1 MSETGYTAERVQIRD
16 ALETRLA
23 ARHRAERR
31 FRLAGVAAVSVAGL
45 ALFTLVSSL
54 LFQGV
59 TALYAHEITLEIA
72 VPVEVDPARTGDPA
86 VIRRTNFNGLL
97 QSALRTEFPTV
108 EERSDLREL
117 FGVVS
122 SVNAGTLLNRVIRDP
137 FLVGQTVS
145 FAMPISDDLDLY
157 FKGKATPRD
166 RRQGRG
172 DVVLRAQGEQVEIAS
187 SAPDFAFALADLKRR
202 LREDAE
208 SAEEDAERLA
218 RRQEG
223 DLDESRAR
231 ARAAQIEAARAR
243 AAELGAR
250 AADPLGA
257 EPLDATTPT
266 LLVSVGGGVVRA
278 LELSDAGLRGEW
290 LIPGDPPA
298 RAGAGDWS
306 LLYLATPQ
314 ADRRAT
320 DRQIAWAEDL
330 RARGQVRAVFN
341 HWLFTRSDSREP
353 ELAGMKGALIG
364 SILTMFVTMLLAAP
378 IGVAAAL
385 YLEEFAPKNRWTD
398 IIEVNINN
406 LAAVPSI
413 VFGLLGLAV
422 FINFFG
428 LPRSAPLVGGMV
440 LALITLPTII
450 IATRASLK
458 AVPPSIRIGALG
470 IGASQVQTVFHHVLP
485 LAAPGILTGS
495 IIGLAHALGETAPL
509 LMIGMVAFV
518 ADPPMSLAAPAT
530 VMPVQVYLWA
540 DSAER
545 AFEPRTAALIL
556 SLLVFMVLLNL
567 VAVILRR
574 RFERRW

>member
-1 MSETGYTAERVQIRD
+1 MSEAVYTAERVQIRD

-31 FRLAGVAAVSVAGL
+31 FRLAGVAAVSAAGL
-45 ALFTLVSSL
+45 ALATLVSSL
-54 LFQGV
+54 VFQGAS
-59 TALYAHEITLEIA
+59 ALIAHEITLEVAI
-72 VPVEVDPARTGDPA
+72 PLEVDPTRSGDPA
-86 VIRRTNFNGLL
+86 VIRDANFSGLL
-97 QSALRTEFPTV
+97 QGSLRTAFPGV
-108 EERSDLREL
+108 EARSDLREL
-117 FGVVS
+117 FGLVS
-122 SVNAGTLLNRVIRDP
+122 SVNAGALLDRIIKDP
-137 FLVGQTVS
+137 FQVGQTVS
-145 FAMPISDDLDLY
+145 FSIPISDDLDLY
-157 FKGKATPRD
+157 FKGKASPRD
-166 RRQGRG
+166 RRAGRG
-172 DVVLRAQGEQVEIAS
+172 VAEVRVAGEEVEIAT

-202 LREDAE
+202 LGEDADA
-208 SAEEDAERLA
+208 AEQEAERLSRLQGSEADAA
-218 RRQEG
+218 RAG
-223 DLDESRAR
+223 ARAGQIETAL
-231 ARAAQIEAARAR
+231 ARAAALR
-243 AAELGAR
+243 AR
-250 AADPLGA
+250 AADPLASERLG
-257 EPLDATTPT
+257 ATTPS
-266 LLVSVGGGVVRA
+266 LLVRIGGGVVRA
-278 LELSDAGLRGEW
+278 LEVSETRLRGEW
-290 LIPGDPPA
+290 LLPGA
-298 RAGAGDWS
+298 AASLAEAGDWS

-314 ADRRAT
+314 SDRRAT
-320 DRQIAWAEDL
+320 DRQIVFAEEL

-341 HWLFTRSDSREP
+341 HWLFTRGDSREP

-378 IGVAAAL
+378 IGVAAAV

-458 AVPPSIRIGALG
+458 AVPPSIRVGALG
-470 IGASQVQTVFHHVLP
+470 LGASPVQTVFHHVLP

-518 ADPPMSLAAPAT
+518 ADPPLSLTAPAT

-545 AFEPRTAALIL
+545 AFEARTAALIL